1 MNFRSDF
8 LIEFGANS
16 IVDIPFLLSFQEVRF
31 NETIIGFPPP
41 NGRFIASRNVKMP
54 KFSRA
59 APLDP
64 PGGGGLTAPPRPP
77 SCFTRELRSLDPR
90 FARSGPSGQFFN
102 AGHHSDLWLD
112 PRLCVLR

>member
-64 PGGGGLTAPPRPP
+64 PAALLA
-77 SCFTRELRSLDPR
+77 S
-90 FARSGPSGQFFN
+90 FARSILASL
-102 AGHHSDLWLD
+102 DLAL
-112 PRLCVLR
+112 PASFSMLATTQIFG